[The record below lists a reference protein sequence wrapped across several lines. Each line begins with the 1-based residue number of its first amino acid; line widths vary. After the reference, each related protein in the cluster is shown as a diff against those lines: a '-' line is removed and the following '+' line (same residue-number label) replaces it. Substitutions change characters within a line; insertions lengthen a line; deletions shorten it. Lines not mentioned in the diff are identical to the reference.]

1 MKKESIIFL
10 FLLLGLNCLGQDY
23 SSFEVLKNEI
33 ISKTVPLISVETLK
47 QLENTK
53 TPLLIIDA
61 REKQEYNASHIKGA
75 KQVGYDDFKASLLRA
90 IDKETTI
97 VVYCS
102 VGYRSEKVGEKL
114 KKIGFS
120 RVLNLQGG
128 IFDWV
133 NSGYPVYD
141 NYGKETQK
149 IHVYNKSWGKWL
161 TKGEKVYD

>member
-1 MKKESIIFL
+1 MKKDYIIFL
-10 FLLLGLNCLGQDY
+10 FLLLGLNSYGQDY

-33 ISKTVPLISVETLK
+33 IYKTVPLISVEKLK
-47 QLENTK
+47 QVEKTK
-53 TPLLIIDA
+53 SPLLIIDA
-61 REKQEYNASHIKGA
+61 REKEEYNVSHIKGA
-75 KQVGYDDFKASLLRA
+75 KYVGYDNFKASTLKE

-114 KKIGFS
+114 KRIGFS
-120 RVLNLQGG
+120 KVMNLQGG

-141 NYGKETQK
+141 NNGKETKK
-149 IHVYNKSWGKWL
+149 IHAYDKSWGKWL
-161 TKGEKVYD
+161 TKGEKVYE